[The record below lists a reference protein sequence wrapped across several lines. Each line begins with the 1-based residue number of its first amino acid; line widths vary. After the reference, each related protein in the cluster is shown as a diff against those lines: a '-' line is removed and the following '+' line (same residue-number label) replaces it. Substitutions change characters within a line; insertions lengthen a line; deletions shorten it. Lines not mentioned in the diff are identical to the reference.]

1 MDTNRLNA
9 PVKILLCHNFYRS
22 PGGEDHVYHDEGWL
36 LEQHGHEVI
45 RFERDNVSIS
55 EMGRL
60 KLAKTTLWSRECYQ
74 QIFDLVQQH
83 RPEVVHF
90 HNTFPLISASGY
102 DAAQRAGAAVVQ
114 TMHNFR
120 TICPGST
127 LLRNN
132 AVCEKC
138 VTKTLSIPSVIHKCY
153 HDSHSAS
160 AVVAISSAYHSL
172 RGTWNRSVNRYIALT
187 NHSRQIFITGGL
199 HPAKVAVKPNFV
211 RPDPGVVRS
220 DGTHAVFVGRLA
232 IEKGVLTLLEAW
244 ERLGRDI
251 PLKIIGDGPLNEDVI
266 RAQQSN
272 PQVSW
277 LGRLP
282 FDRVLEEV
290 GRARVLVCPSI
301 WYETFG
307 RSMIEAFATGTPVVA
322 SNIGSMQEL
331 VTDGKTGLHFR
342 VGDAGDLAA
351 KILKVFDDQTF
362 FDEACKAARAEF
374 EQRYTAEKNYEMLM
388 AIYAQAVADFASK
401 GYRK

>member
-1 MDTNRLNA
+1 
-9 PVKILLCHNFYRS
+9 VKILLCHNFYRS
-22 PGGEDHVYHDEGWL
+22 PGGEDQVYQDEGWL

-45 RFERDNVSIS
+45 RFERDNHAIS
-55 EMGRL
+55 GIGRITM
-60 KLAKTTLWSRECYQ
+60 AKTALWSKECYQ
-74 QIFDLVQQH
+74 QIFDLVKRQ

-102 DAAQRAGAAVVQ
+102 YAAQRAGAAVVQ

-138 VTKTLSIPSVIHKCY
+138 VTKTLPLPSVIHKCY
-153 HDSHSAS
+153 HDSRSAS

-172 RGTWNRSVNRYIALT
+172 RGTRKRSVNRYIALT
-187 NHSRQIFITGGL
+187 NHSREIFITGGF
-199 HPAKVAVKPNFV
+199 PPEKIAVKPNFV
-211 RPDPGVVRS
+211 RPDPGVIHS
-220 DGTHAVFVGRLA
+220 DGDYAVFVGRLS
-232 IEKGVLTLLEAW
+232 IEKGVSTLLEAW

-251 PLKIIGDGPLNEDVI
+251 PLRVIGDGPLNDDVL
-266 RAQQSN
+266 RAQRKL
-272 PQVSW
+272 PQIVW

-307 RSMIEAFATGTPVVA
+307 RSMIEAFATGTPVLA
-322 SNIGSMQEL
+322 SDIGSMQEL

-342 VGDAGDLAA
+342 AGDAGDLAA
-351 KILKVFDDQTF
+351 KISKFFDDPAF
-362 FDEACKAARAEF
+362 FNEACKLARAEY
-374 EQRYTAEKNYEMLM
+374 EQRYTAEKNYQMLM
-388 AIYAQAVADFASK
+388 AIYAQATADFASET
-401 GYRK
+401 GRK